1 MFKNI
6 KISTKLVG
14 ISIASVIGLLL
25 LSGISIN
32 SSRTGINALER
43 IYEKNVVPAN
53 EVNDAKQE
61 FNKILNDLIH
71 VTSQFLPTGQARDR
85 IYKIR
90 DHMNAFFKKAFTEDF
105 YNDPYLKKN
114 LQEAYDMYKKS
125 ISPRFDAIHAVYTKD
140 NIDDIGDMAID
151 IEEPAKYISKRFE
164 NMTGY
169 VNKRIKKIRENITQ
183 TLNNNYYLN
192 IFISIFILLSTCVVL
207 WMMGRYIVNSINF
220 IGKHISENSK
230 NLDLNN
236 PIIFKNDDEIGEIS
250 QSINTLMGSIRQALV
265 KAKSTFHETEE
276 VNKNV
281 NHSSQEIIF
290 LANEQDKIVE
300 DVNTFTSEINKE
312 LDESKEISETS
323 AQNMVEDFNSLEKMI
338 QTLDNIVEGINK
350 VSVDEQEIS
359 VKINQLSEQT
369 TQIRTILEMIN
380 DISEQTNLLALN
392 AAIEAA
398 RAGEHGRGFAVVAEE
413 VRKLAE
419 RTQKSLLEI
428 DATISVVVQSVIQVS
443 ENIKQN
449 SEQVEKL
456 NSDANEISVMANET
470 KESTAKSL
478 EITKVAKDKSILIS
492 EKIKSLAQG
501 VGKATQ
507 LTRQNKEVANKL
519 TSVSVNLEQATSE
532 LKQEIDVF
540 KV

>member
-6 KISTKLVG
+6 KISTKLIG

-90 DHMNAFFKKAFTEDF
+90 DHMNTFFQKAFKDEF

-114 LQEAYDMYKKS
+114 LQEAYKIYQKS
-125 ISPRFDAIHAVYTKD
+125 IAPKFDAIYTVYKKD

-151 IEEPAKYISKRFE
+151 IEEPAKYISARFE

-169 VNKRIKKIRENITQ
+169 VNKRIKKIRENITH

-220 IGKHISENSK
+220 IGKHIAQNSK

-250 QSINTLMGSIRQALV
+250 QSINTLMASIRQALI

-281 NHSSQEIIF
+281 NYSSQEIIS

-300 DVNTFTSEINKE
+300 NVNAFTSEINKE

-323 AQNMVEDFNSLEKMI
+323 ANNMVEDFNNLEKMI
-338 QTLDNIVEGINK
+338 LTLDNIVEGINK

-428 DATISVVVQSVIQVS
+428 DATISIVVQSVVQVS
-443 ENIKQN
+443 ENIQQN
-449 SEQVEKL
+449 SKQVEQL
-456 NSDANEISVMANET
+456 NSDASQISAMANDT
-470 KESTAKSL
+470 KASTAKSL

-492 EKIKSLAQG
+492 EKIKNLAQG
-501 VGKATQ
+501 VGEATQ